1 MPTDSLLAVFGF
13 SVAVSIGAVVS
24 PGPVSAAIITES
36 PRHGW
41 RVGPLV
47 ASAHS
52 LLELFIVILIGL
64 GLSAGL
70 ASPGV
75 SRVIA
80 LGGGVVLIGIGFG
93 YILGVF
99 QGKMHL
105 PQADHSQPPR
115 TTSNLLW
122 LGFFTTLSNPFWY
135 AWWVTVAAGY
145 LAQAQA
151 YGPAGPAVFYVAHA
165 STDYAWDTLLSAAA
179 GAGRRWLTDR
189 LYQAIIFVTGGAMAY
204 FGLLFLRSG
213 WAA

>member
-36 PRHGW
+36 PRYGW

-47 ASAHS
+47 ASAHT
-52 LLELFIVILIGL
+52 LLELLLVILIGL

-75 SRVIA
+75 SRMIA
-80 LGGGVVLIGIGFG
+80 VGGGVVLIGIGLG
-93 YILGVF
+93 YVLGVLR
-99 QGKMHL
+99 GKMHL
-105 PQADHSQPPR
+105 PKADLNQTPR
-115 TTSNLLW
+115 STSNLLW

-165 STDYAWDTLLSAAA
+165 STDYAWDTFLSAAA
-179 GAGRRWLTDR
+179 GAGGRWLTDR
-189 LYQAIIFVTGGAMAY
+189 FYQAIILVTGGAMAY
-204 FGLLFLRSG
+204 FGMLFLRSG
-213 WAA
+213 WPA

>member
-47 ASAHS
+47 ASAHT
-52 LLELFIVILIGL
+52 LLELFIVVLIGL

-80 LGGGVVLIGIGFG
+80 LGGGVVLIGIGAG

-99 QGKMHL
+99 RGRMHL
-105 PQADHSQPPR
+105 PKADHSLPPR
-115 TTSNLLW
+115 STSNLLW
-122 LGFFTTLSNPFWY
+122 LGLFTTLTNPFWY
-135 AWWVTVAAGY
+135 TWWVTVAAGY

-151 YGPAGPAVFYVAHA
+151 FGPAGPAVFYVAHA
-165 STDYAWDTLLSAAA
+165 STDYAWDTLLSTAA

-189 LYQAIIFVTGGAMAY
+189 LYQAIILVTGGAMAY

-213 WAA
+213 WPI

>member
-1 MPTDSLLAVFGF
+1 MPTNSLFAVFAF

-41 RVGPLV
+41 RVGPLM

-52 LLELFIVILIGL
+52 LLEVIIVILIGL

-80 LGGGVVLIGIGFG
+80 LGGGVVLVGIGLG

-99 QGKMHL
+99 RGKMRL
-105 PQADHSQPPR
+105 PKADHSQPPR
-115 TTSNLLW
+115 STSNLLW

-151 YGPAGPAVFYVAHA
+151 YGPAGPAVFYMGHA

-179 GAGRRWLTDR
+179 GSGRRWLTDR
-189 LYQAIIFVTGGAMAY
+189 VYQGIILVTGAAMAY

-213 WAA
+213 LAA

>member
-1 MPTDSLLAVFGF
+1 MPTDSLFAVFAF

-41 RVGPLV
+41 RVGPLM

-52 LLELFIVILIGL
+52 LLEVIIVILIGL

-80 LGGGVVLIGIGFG
+80 LGGGVVLVGIGLG

-99 QGKMHL
+99 RGKMRL
-105 PQADHSQPPR
+105 PKADHSQPPR
-115 TTSNLLW
+115 STSNLLW

-151 YGPAGPAVFYVAHA
+151 YGPAGPAVFYMGHA

-179 GAGRRWLTDR
+179 GSGRRWLTDR
-189 LYQAIIFVTGGAMAY
+189 VYQGIILVTGAAMAY

-213 WAA
+213 LAA